1 MTRLL
6 RKLLF
11 LALAAL
17 ALGAALAPAEGRAEL
32 VQLTRVLLVGNSY
45 THFHSLS
52 RQIEKLAA
60 STATPLRVDAVTHGG
75 YTLRMHW
82 MKSAAR
88 ARIASGGYRYVVL
101 QDHSLRPLDH
111 LDEFHDYGERFA
123 RAAISAGAKPVLY
136 QTWPRNP
143 SSRFYNERT
152 KPRSAD
158 EMASQLDQAYSAL
171 ADSQGALLAPVGRA
185 FTVGLAAHPEVEL
198 YGRDGTHPSWAGSY
212 LAACVL
218 YGTLTGKDPRNAS
231 YVPWELPAEQAPS
244 LRALAARVLELDRSR
259 PVPAV
264 PQPAP
269 QPITPPELLAA
280 PSYLP
285 DVEPERA
292 PEPSTEP
299 AGDADPAQTAVLADA
314 LVGPPLDAML
324 DPAPF
329 MSTPREAPE
338 ADDEPTAD
346 DDYAEVECN
355 DDLVP

>member
-1 MTRLL
+1 MTSAFGKRIRPLL
-6 RKLLF
+6 LAVLGA
-11 LALAAL
+11 LALATAL
-17 ALGAALAPAEGRAEL
+17 IPARGRAEL
-32 VQLTRVLLVGNSY
+32 EPLVRVLLVGNSY

-52 RQIEKLAA
+52 RQIERLAA

-143 SSRFYNERT
+143 SSRFYSERST
-152 KPRSAD
+152 PRSAD
-158 EMASQLDQAYSAL
+158 EMAAQLDRAYSGL
-171 ADSQGALLAPVGRA
+171 AEREGALMAPVGRA
-185 FTVGLAAHPEVEL
+185 FTAGLAAHPELEL

-218 YGTLTGKDPRNAS
+218 YGTLTGNDPRNAS
-231 YVPWELPAEQAPS
+231 YVPWELPAEQAAA
-244 LRALAARVLELDRSR
+244 LRALAAEVLALDRTR
-259 PVPAV
+259 RVPAA
-264 PQPAP
+264 PAP
-269 QPITPPELLAA
+269 PPPEPVVPPELLAA

-285 DVEPERA
+285 DVEPEPDPRPSIEAGAAA
-292 PEPSTEP
+292 PEIFVP
-299 AGDADPAQTAVLADA
+299 
-314 LVGPPLDAML
+314 VGPPIDATL

-329 MSTPREAPE
+329 MTATPQAPSDD
-338 ADDEPTAD
+338 DDEAEYT
-346 DDYAEVECN
+346 EVECN